1 MRTRPEN
8 RQPAIRVLIVD
19 DHPVLRE
26 GLASILADEP
36 DMIVAAET
44 GAGEEAVRLHREI
57 RPDITLMD
65 LRLPGISGAEATAE
79 ILKESPAA
87 KIIIF
92 SSYSGDEDI
101 YRCLRAGAS
110 AYLLKDML
118 RTELV
123 AAIRA
128 VMAGQRYL
136 PRAVQERLR
145 ERQSAKNLTQRE
157 TEILELIARGLR
169 NREIADVLGMSE
181 GTVRI
186 HVSHILAKLG
196 ATDRTE
202 AAVQAIARGIV
213 TLD

>member
-1 MRTRPEN
+1 MGTRPETH
-8 RQPAIRVLIVD
+8 QPCIRVLIVD

-26 GLASILADEP
+26 GLVSILGDEP
-36 DMIVAAET
+36 DMVVAGEAGT
-44 GAGEEAVRLHREI
+44 GEEAVRLHREI

-65 LRLPGISGAEATAE
+65 LRLPGINGAEATAE
-79 ILKESPAA
+79 ILKESPESR
-87 KIIIF
+87 IIIF

-123 AAIRA
+123 AAIRT
-128 VMAGQRYL
+128 VLAGQRYL
-136 PRAVQERLR
+136 PRAVQQRLR
-145 ERQSAKNLTQRE
+145 ERQSAKDLTPRE
-157 TEILELIARGLR
+157 TEILTLIAKGLR
-169 NREIADVLGMSE
+169 NREIAEVLGMSE

-202 AAVQAIARGIV
+202 AAVQAIARGIIS
-213 TLD
+213 LS

>member
-1 MRTRPEN
+1 MKTIPES
-8 RQPAIRVLIVD
+8 RDCMIRVLIVD

-26 GLASILADEP
+26 GLASILGDEP
-36 DMIVAAET
+36 DMVVT
-44 GAGEEAVRLHREI
+44 GEAGTGEEAVCLHRKI

-79 ILKESPAA
+79 IRKECPGA

-101 YRCLRAGAS
+101 YRSLRAGAS

-118 RTELV
+118 RTELI
-123 AAIRA
+123 AAIRT
-128 VMAGQRYL
+128 VISGQRYL
-136 PRAVQERLR
+136 PRAVQQRLR
-145 ERQSAKNLTQRE
+145 ERQSAKDLTPRE
-157 TEILELIARGLR
+157 TEILALIVKGLR

-213 TLD
+213 SID

>member
-8 RQPAIRVLIVD
+8 RQPVIRVLIVD

-26 GLASILADEP
+26 GLASILGDEP

-44 GAGEEAVRLHREI
+44 GAGEEAVGLHREI

-79 ILKESPAA
+79 ILKETPAA

-136 PRAVQERLR
+136 PRAVQQRLR

-169 NREIADVLGMSE
+169 NREIADVPGMSE

-213 TLD
+213 SLD